1 MKNTSIS
8 LSKRLLINK
17 SKSGRYQTPNC
28 IDKLLR
34 YIARENGTSK
44 DDLICCGSIGATA
57 FTDISYTIQQF
68 KYVQTYYKRNGNFG
82 RYMDHEIYSFPPE
95 IEDILKNDGFQVYY
109 GVHKKDSHSSNIH
122 IHFAVNTVNF
132 ITQKKRHENYQA
144 TKEREERLNRIVNDS
159 VQDYLSHISY
169 I

>member
-44 DDLICCGSIGATA
+44 DDLICCGSIGPTA
-57 FTDISYTIQQF
+57 FTDRILFRVNSARINIS
-68 KYVQTYYKRNGNFG
+68 
-82 RYMDHEIYSFPPE
+82 
-95 IEDILKNDGFQVYY
+95 
-109 GVHKKDSHSSNIH
+109 
-122 IHFAVNTVNF
+122 
-132 ITQKKRHENYQA
+132 
-144 TKEREERLNRIVNDS
+144 
-159 VQDYLSHISY
+159 
-169 I
+169 